1 MGREDY
7 HIVVE
12 RTKRGKYCAYV
23 PDLPGC
29 VVTGQP
35 SREAALAAMEEG
47 IAFHIKGLRA
57 DRLPIPEPSRRLGQ
71 RIQALRKMRGM
82 TQSVA
87 AKQVGRSQGWWGDL
101 ERGRTV
107 PRFDTLFRLAESLDC
122 DTTDLVAGVK
132 A

>member
-1 MGREDY
+1 MGRDDY

-29 VVTGQP
+29 VVAGRP
-35 SREAALAAMEEG
+35 NREAALAAMRDG
-47 IAFHIKGLRA
+47 IAFHIEGLQE
-57 DRLPIPEPSRRLGQ
+57 DGLPIPKPSRRLGK
-71 RIQALRKMRGM
+71 RIRALRKMRGI

-87 AKQVGRSQGWWGDL
+87 ARKIGRSQGWWGDL
-101 ERGRTV
+101 EGGRTT
-107 PRFDTLFRLAESLDC
+107 PRFDTLLRLAKSLDC